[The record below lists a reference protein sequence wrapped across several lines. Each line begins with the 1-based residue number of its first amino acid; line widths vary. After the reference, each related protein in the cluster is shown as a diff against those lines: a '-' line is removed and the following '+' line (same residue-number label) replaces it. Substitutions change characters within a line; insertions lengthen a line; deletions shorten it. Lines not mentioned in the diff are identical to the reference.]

1 MTRKRLVEEHSDL
14 STGESD
20 TKYVETNTEQ
30 SLSNTFPNIEDNPN
44 VVDVEDE
51 EKEALEELVRILED
65 KARLYPYIDEYK
77 IVVIPESQEPMI
89 VINEAEFEKLQEKVL
104 GQRKIR

>member
-1 MTRKRLVEEHSDL
+1 MTRKKVITEENTTI
-14 STGESD
+14 STGESLSE
-20 TKYVETNTEQ
+20 YREEETETI
-30 SLSNTFPNIEDNPN
+30 STAFPNIEGNPN

-51 EKEALEELVRILED
+51 DEVMEELLRILEN

-77 IVVIPESQEPMI
+77 IVVIPESNEPMI
-89 VINEAEFEKLQEKVL
+89 IVNEAEFEKLQEKVL